1 MTRNLGHMDRLIRL
15 VVGVGLVIGGVFNGG
30 LWGWLAA
37 VAGLL
42 LVITG
47 MSGNCCIYSMC
58 GISTYCPPRTDKGS

>member
-37 VAGLL
+37 FVGLL

-47 MSGNCCIYSMC
+47 MAGNCCIYSMC
-58 GISTYCPPRTDKGS
+58 GISTYCPPRPGKGS